1 MGIDKK
7 YRLTIMIIL
16 IGTFVGSLTQT
27 LLTSAL
33 PRIVADLGISVGLGQ
48 WLTTIYMLVIGIMV
62 PTTSFL
68 IGKFSTRQL
77 FMTCMALFFSGSLL
91 ALFSGNFAMLLTGRV
106 LQAAGTGILFPLLNV
121 IVLELTPIDR
131 RGFSMGIVGLTVSFA
146 PAIAP
151 TLSGWMSDAFGWQ
164 SIFVLLSVLSGII
177 LLVAVFLL
185 KNVKRAEAS
194 GALDRL
200 SILCSSLGFGGL
212 LLAFTSLSDYGFF
225 HPLVIAPLV
234 VGILSLIFFVRRQLK
249 IKNPL
254 LDVRIFKHKNF
265 AVGTALISLYY
276 FAFMGMGIVL
286 PLYIQSYLG
295 QSALVSGLTLL
306 PGAFL
311 MAATSPLSGWMLD
324 RLGARITLLIG
335 SVCLTGGTLL
345 LTMTNA
351 GTPMGVL
358 VADYA
363 VRCVGLGFLLM
374 PATTWSVDC
383 LHIKKMPDGIVI
395 NNTIRQV
402 AGAIGSALMVTA
414 MSVATNGAHTGS
426 VAGDGVY
433 GVHMSFL
440 FSALLCIAALILAV
454 VFVRSTKREELRKQG
469 KRQAK

>member
-7 YRLTIMIIL
+7 YMPTILIIL
-16 IGTFVGSLTQT
+16 VGTFVGSLTQT

-33 PRIVADLGISVGLGQ
+33 PHIVADLGISVGLGQ

-68 IGKFSTRQL
+68 IGRFSTRQL
-77 FMTCMALFFSGSLL
+77 FYTCMSLFFAGSLL
-91 ALFSGNFAMLLTGRV
+91 ALFSDRFSILLAGRV
-106 LQAAGTGILFPLLNV
+106 LQAVGTGILFPLLNV
-121 IVLELTPIDR
+121 IVMELAPIQR
-131 RGFSMGIVGLTVSFA
+131 RGFAMGIVGLTVSFA
-146 PAIAP
+146 PAVAP

-164 SIFVLLSVLSGII
+164 SIFVLLGVFSGAI
-177 LLVAVFLL
+177 LLLSVFFL
-185 KNVKRAEAS
+185 KDVKRAEVS
-194 GALDRL
+194 GTLDKP

-225 HPLVIAPLV
+225 HPFVIVPLAVGIVSLV
-234 VGILSLIFFVRRQLK
+234 VFVRRQLR
-249 IKNPL
+249 IANPL

-335 SVCLTGGTLL
+335 SACLTGGTMLL
-345 LTMTNA
+345 SLANA
-351 GTPMGVL
+351 ATPMGVL
-358 VADYA
+358 AAYYA

-374 PATTWSVDC
+374 PTTTWSVDC
-383 LHIKKMPDGIVI
+383 LHVQKIPDGIVI
-395 NNTIRQV
+395 NNTVRQV
-402 AGAIGSALMVTA
+402 AGAIGSALMVTV
-414 MSVATNGAHTGS
+414 MSVAMGGAQTGS
-426 VAGDGVY
+426 VTGDGVY

-440 FSALLCIAALILAV
+440 FSALLCIAALVLAV
-454 VFVRSTKREELRKQG
+454 MFVRGTRREEWKKQG
-469 KRQAK
+469 KRQAR